1 MDERRKFERLSIP
14 QSSGVY
20 VCTPDGR
27 RIGWLSVLG
36 RGGFQVETEHPF
48 KVQQRHSLVIVDD
61 SEGIRRPVRATVR
74 SEKGGSIGFEFA
86 ELDPDAAVEIGVII
100 GKYYSS
106 QHA

>member
-20 VCTPDGR
+20 VCTPDGCR
-27 RIGWLSVLG
+27 LGWLSVLG
-36 RGGFQVETEHPF
+36 RGGFQVETEHAF